1 MVLFM
6 SDRCWNMIQR
16 MGAMTK
22 MNFEQIVISISGVL
36 YFSVGVSYLLKQQY
50 AWAMVWFAY
59 SMANVGLML
68 AAKKV

>member
-1 MVLFM
+1 MVQFM
-6 SDRCWNMIQR
+6 LDQCWNTIQK
-16 MGAMTK
+16 MQITTK

-36 YFSVGVSYLLKQQY
+36 YFSVAVSYFLKQQY

-68 AAKKV
+68 AAKK